1 MNWFKEAAKGIG
13 DAAVGV
19 GKALDPTGDDF
30 LDPEKL
36 IRGNLALG
44 SMGTSELV
52 RAGAKQLKGAT
63 DVKPADWSR
72 LADEEAR
79 MQENRNWLK
88 DLYGKAGERTAP
100 QAAAPTDISRAGV
113 RDVQATPLG
122 AAPQA
127 TAAQIDPRAMQM
139 TYDAA
144 QGLAPSA
151 AQAMLQSGV
160 SQAGQ
165 LGMALAGARGGY
177 NPAAIRG
184 AQREMSASVQNAAAQ
199 SAALRAQEMQQAR
212 QEFSNLASYSAQLGQ
227 QAELFNKTQE
237 GQFKLAEAENALRA
251 QAANQAVDLD
261 VLKTNAAR
269 GDAFALA
276 NLQAQLQQ
284 SGMNDA
290 MQLAYVAQI
299 TGIDATALATEMA
312 RINADQQRRMID
324 MQTKMGLFSGVLGA
338 GAQAGAAMATGGASL
353 AAPAAAGA
361 AGAATSSMLPA
372 TSVPMQGAGYTPTV
386 PSYQPV
392 YSPGPVTSPNVG
404 GPSDW
409 RIGGGK

>member
-1 MNWFKEAAKGIG
+1 MGFGDWVKDTVGGIG
-13 DAAVGV
+13 TAVG
-19 GKALDPTGDDF
+19 GLGESIDPTSS
-30 LDPEKL
+30 
-36 IRGNLALG
+36 LG
-44 SMGTSELV
+44 VGE
-52 RAGAKQLKGAT
+52 RFEKGARGLLAVNSLGQTEAIRSGIKQTKGFT
-63 DVKPADWSR
+63 DVKPTDWSR
-72 LADEEAR
+72 MADEEAE
-79 MQENRNWLK
+79 MEENRNWLK
-88 DLYGKAGERTAP
+88 GLYESAGQRQAP
-100 QAAAPTDISRAGV
+100 QAAAPTDISRTGV
-113 RDVQATPLG
+113 RDVEAQQLG

-199 SAALRAQEMQQAR
+199 SAGLRAQEMAQAR
-212 QEFSNLASYSAQLGQ
+212 QEFSSLATSSAQLGQ

-237 GQFKLAEAENALRA
+237 GQFKLAYAENALRA

-269 GDAFALA
+269 GDTFALA

-299 TGIDATALATEMA
+299 TGIDTTALATEMA
-312 RINADQQRRMID
+312 RISADQQRYMADLKTRL
-324 MQTKMGLFSGVLGA
+324 GLASGVTKSV
-338 GAQAGAAMATGGASL
+338 AQT
-353 AAPAAAGA
+353 AAAGA
-361 AGAATSSMLPA
+361 T
-372 TSVPMQGAGYTPTV
+372 
-386 PSYQPV
+386 
-392 YSPGPVTSPNVG
+392 
-404 GPSDW
+404 
-409 RIGGGK
+409 GGGM